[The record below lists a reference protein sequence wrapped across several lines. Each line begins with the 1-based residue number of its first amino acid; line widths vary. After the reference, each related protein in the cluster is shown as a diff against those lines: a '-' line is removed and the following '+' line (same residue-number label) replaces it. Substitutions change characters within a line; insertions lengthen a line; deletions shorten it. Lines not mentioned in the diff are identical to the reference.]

1 MHRHRCHVP
10 AVDNTIA
17 VDVPWAII
25 GIVAQSQVVN
35 DLKDIVVVNDAI
47 PVDIPRA
54 SLGLC
59 DEHLARIPGIVSY
72 YSGKHFDVGRET
84 VDSEYDVALY
94 LGFMSKDDYEDY
106 LEHPT
111 HIRMESKWRP
121 RLQWMRVHDTIDRT
135 R

>member
-1 MHRHRCHVP
+1 MSRRICGFPLVVCVLIGCAATP
-10 AVDNTIA
+10 AVPPRPALINHVVFFKLKSPATADELIA
-17 VDVPWAII
+17 D
-25 GIVAQSQVVN
+25 
-35 DLKDIVVVNDAI
+35 
-47 PVDIPRA
+47 
-54 SLGLC
+54 C
-59 DEHLARIPGIVSY
+59 DEHVALLPGIVSY

-84 VDSEYDVALY
+84 VDSDYDVALY
-94 LGFMSKDDYEDY
+94 LGFMSQDDYEDY

>member
-1 MHRHRCHVP
+1 MSCFLRWICLLIVSSLLISCDAMPKPARPALINHVVFFKLKSP
-10 AVDNTIA
+10 ATAEELIA
-17 VDVPWAII
+17 D
-25 GIVAQSQVVN
+25 
-35 DLKDIVVVNDAI
+35 
-47 PVDIPRA
+47 
-54 SLGLC
+54 C
-59 DEHLARIPGIVSY
+59 DEHLAMIPGIVSY
-72 YSGKHFDVGRET
+72 YSGRHFDVGRET

-111 HIRMESKWRP
+111 HIRIESKWRP